1 MDYSI
6 RKVRKEDLDR
16 VVEVEAL
23 CFPPEEA
30 AGREAILQRIALF
43 PESFLVAELSDGTI
57 IGFINGCVTEGNTIC
72 DEMFEK
78 ADFHNP
84 DGAYQSVFGL
94 DVIKEWRGRGVAAA
108 LMKRFIEEAGKEILG
123 SENVVKMVN
132 PTMGGED
139 FSYFQLKV
147 PASFFVIGTYNP
159 SKGLT
164 NPLHNPRFNID
175 EDILPKAS
183 AVMAQCAIDYLSNN

>member
-16 VVEVEAL
+16 VAEVEAL

-30 AGREAILQRIALF
+30 AGREAIGHRIDHF

-57 IGFINGCVTEGNTIC
+57 IGFINGCVTDGDTIC

-108 LMKRFIEEAGKEILG
+108 LMKRFMEEAGKRGRKGMILTCKDRLIHYYEKFGYRNMGVSG
-123 SENVVKMVN
+123 SVH
-132 PTMGGED
+132 GGAVWYDMRLD
-139 FSYFQLKV
+139 FMDTGK
-147 PASFFVIGTYNP
+147 
-159 SKGLT
+159 
-164 NPLHNPRFNID
+164 
-175 EDILPKAS
+175 
-183 AVMAQCAIDYLSNN
+183 